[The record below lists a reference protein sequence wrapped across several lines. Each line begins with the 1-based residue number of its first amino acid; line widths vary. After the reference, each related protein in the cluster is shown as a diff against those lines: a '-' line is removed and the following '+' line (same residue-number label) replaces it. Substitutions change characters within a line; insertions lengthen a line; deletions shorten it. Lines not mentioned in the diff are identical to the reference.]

1 MFFAYLFSIR
11 ERHQDYLFCMGRLF
25 QELIIFARI
34 IMDNSRLMW
43 QLTHQ
48 KEMRAEKY
56 CSLRQE
62 VDLRRREGLDVEATA
77 GKRVVLGS
85 SFQGGPRMWNVR
97 YQNGMAIVR
106 HFGKPDLF
114 ITYTFPPD
122 TPELLAELQPGQ
134 TAQVLIDQRL
144 ILCYNQHEYQDRP
157 DLVARLFEL
166 RKNLL
171 LNEIIKGGLF
181 GRIVGHISVVE
192 YQVCDQHCNFLNHY
206 HSLYHIFCRRGVF
219 LIVTSWGFCWLR
231 IDLILRARLTLQSP
245 QRSHLIPSP
254 THLALPEIRL
264 PSSSGWS

>member
-1 MFFAYLFSIR
+1 MFFAYLFSVR
-11 ERHQDYLFCMGRLF
+11 ERDQDYLFQMGRLF
-25 QELIIFARI
+25 QELIIFGRI
-34 IMDNSRLMW
+34 TIDNSRLMW

-48 KEMRAEKY
+48 QEMRAEKF

-62 VDLRRREGLDVEATA
+62 VGLRRREGMDVEAPV

-85 SFQGGPRMWNVR
+85 SFQGGPRMWSTR

-122 TPELLAELQPGQ
+122 TPELLAELRPGQ
-134 TAQVLIDQRL
+134 TA
-144 ILCYNQHEYQDRP
+144 QDRP

-171 LNEIIKGGLF
+171 LGEIIKGGIF

-192 YQVCDQHCNFLNHY
+192 YQVYDQQRN
-206 HSLYHIFCRRGVF
+206 SLFIILIIIFF
-219 LIVTSWGFCWLR
+219 FVTEEG
-231 IDLILRARLTLQSP
+231 
-245 QRSHLIPSP
+245 PS
-254 THLALPEIRL
+254 ALPL
-264 PSSSGWS
+264 PGHSEG